1 MATQEIS
8 DNWVW
13 KHVLKLNINNNTV
26 RCNINN
32 CFKIFNNPSNSQR
45 LRSVKGHI
53 YHKHRIWTKE
63 DRLEWENDN
72 HLLWKYFDKVDL
84 YTSKCK
90 LCKKVSKQPYIP
102 HLKIHLQKLHIQEI
116 KAAIYEEIANK
127 SLSQYFEINEEN
139 FTARC
144 KCCNAVKN
152 IFYGTDILIHHMQI
166 HECIEDRNR
175 FKDNSVNRMTQQS
188 IDDGNASTS
197 SHHDNLNW
205 QAPGNR
211 ENEQR

>member
-1 MATQEIS
+1 MAIQAIS
-8 DNWVW
+8 DYWAW
-13 KHVLKLNINNNTV
+13 EHVLRLDDVTV
-26 RCNINN
+26 QCNINN
-32 CFKIFNNPSNSQR
+32 CNTIFYTHDRHIALAKI
-45 LRSVKGHI
+45 KGHL
-53 YHKHRIWTKE
+53 YHIHKMWTEE

-90 LCKKVSKQPYIP
+90 LCEMISKQAYIP
-102 HLKIHLQKLHIQEI
+102 HLKMHLQKLHIQEI
-116 KAAIYEEIANK
+116 QAAIYEEIANK

-139 FTARC
+139 FTAWC
-144 KCCNAVKN
+144 KCCNN
-152 IFYGTDILIHHMQI
+152 YGEDIFYGTDALIHHMQS
-166 HECIEDRNR
+166 HECIEYRNR

-188 IDDGNASTS
+188 IDDENASTS